1 MRTTLSVAG
10 LAMGALCVF
19 GARAYAQDGAGPAL
33 ELDYQT
39 GEIELPNKVATL
51 HLGQSYRYLN
61 PAEAEKLLVAW
72 GNQPGNDT
80 QGAIVAREVDP
91 MSETGW
97 AVILTY
103 GDDGHVDDSDAAE
116 INYDD

>member
-10 LAMGALCVF
+10 LVMGVLCVP
-19 GARAYAQDGAGPAL
+19 GAQVCAQDGAEPAL
-33 ELDYQT
+33 QFDYQT
-39 GEIELPNKVATL
+39 GEIELRNKIATL

-80 QGAIVAREVDP
+80 QGAIVPREVDP

-103 GDDGHVDDSDAAE
+103 EDDGHVDDSDAAE
-116 INYDD
+116 